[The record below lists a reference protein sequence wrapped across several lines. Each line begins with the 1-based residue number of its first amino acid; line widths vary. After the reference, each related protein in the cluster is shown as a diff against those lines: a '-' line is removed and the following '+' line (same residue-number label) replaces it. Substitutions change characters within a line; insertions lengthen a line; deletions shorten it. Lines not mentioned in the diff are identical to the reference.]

1 MIKSKYIAASLA
13 GAVVISAGAIGVVSA
28 ATPSTAQNPNVGTS
42 GIQRA
47 VFKQEKLD
55 AVASVL
61 NTTTANVQTARTN
74 KDLKQLIANAGLTKV
89 TFHEKVKATLT
100 TDLES
105 KGYSQDQVTIA
116 LQQKTIHR
124 LRHHK

>member
-1 MIKSKYIAASLA
+1 MTKIKYLTAGLA
-13 GAVVISAGAIGVVSA
+13 TVAIVSGGAIGMVSA
-28 ATPSTAQNPNVGTS
+28 ATPNSVRNTNIGSS
-42 GIQRA
+42 GIPKT

-55 AVASVL
+55 AVAEAL
-61 NTTTANVQTARTN
+61 NTTTANIQTAHSN
-74 KDLKQLIANAGLTKV
+74 KDLKQLIANAGLTKKA
-89 TFHEKVKATLT
+89 FNEKVKTNLT
-100 TDLES
+100 ADLES